1 VISIRLPEGHFR
13 SRSEAGRSRRAAR
26 RSRGQSIVE
35 LAIIS
40 PVVLLL
46 LAAAIDLGRLFYSQI
61 TIANAAREGA
71 LAAAQ
76 EPTKFQPGF
85 DCDATHGPSSN
96 RITCAIQKETKS
108 SALSV
113 PAARISMS

>member
-1 VISIRLPEGHFR
+1 MTSRRPVDRVISIRLPEGHFR

-35 LAIIS
+35 LAISS

-61 TIANAAREGA
+61 TIANAAR
-71 LAAAQ
+71 
-76 EPTKFQPGF
+76 
-85 DCDATHGPSSN
+85 
-96 RITCAIQKETKS
+96 
-108 SALSV
+108 
-113 PAARISMS
+113 